1 MDLDGPFRQFQ
12 AQKLPVHH
20 NWVPRLAIMHRPMQ
34 TLAAKQLQQYQLKE
48 LKGHSGCHVFLCEHG
63 NTRFVKKVSGAAG
76 YAKRLEQQMLKQL
89 TFEHSWIR
97 KPAVY
102 ESGTENDLFYFT
114 MEYVNGVQLSTF
126 ISRNTVR
133 DVDPLIDQ
141 LLTFVR
147 SNICDVTA
155 DFSVPISEKLWSISS
170 TSNFQIDR
178 YIQYCLAFDWT
189 AIPTGYCH
197 GDLSFENILVHRSNL
212 YFIDFLDS
220 FIETPYLDLSKLLL
234 DILVL
239 WSWRFEKR
247 RPIIKNTH
255 IYDIVLSQLESREIE
270 IVRRFLILNLLQI
283 LPYANANHN
292 ALFVQDALE
301 HLAVKFEI

>member
-1 MDLDGPFRQFQ
+1 
-12 AQKLPVHH
+12 
-20 NWVPRLAIMHRPMQ
+20 MQ
-34 TLAAKQLQQYQLKE
+34 TLAVKQPQRYQLKE
-48 LKGHSGCHVFLCEHG
+48 LRGHSGCHVFLCERG
-63 NTRFVKKVSGAAG
+63 NTRFVKKVSGSTG
-76 YAKRLEQQMLKQL
+76 YVQRLKQQMLKQQA
-89 TFEHSWIR
+89 FEHHWIKR
-97 KPAVY
+97 PSVY
-102 ESGTENDLFYFT
+102 EFGTEDDLFYFT
-114 MEYVNGVQLSTF
+114 MQYVNGVQLSTF

-141 LLTFVR
+141 LLAFVR
-147 SNICDVTA
+147 SNISDVTA

-170 TSNFQIDR
+170 TSNFQLDR
-178 YIQYCLAFDWT
+178 YVQYCMAFDWK

-247 RPIIKNTH
+247 RPIIKNAH
-255 IYDIVLSQLESREIE
+255 IYDMVLSQLESREVE
-270 IVRRFLILNLLQI
+270 IVRRFLVLNLLQI
-283 LPYANANHN
+283 LPYANADHD
-292 ALFVQDALE
+292 ALFVRDALE
-301 HLAVKFEI
+301 HLAVKFDI